1 MSCGGALCCEGLIKL
16 FLGLAELFAG
26 CSWIYLSFLAC
37 TCLLWI
43 SVCSQPQ
50 SPCIETP
57 AEACPP
63 QTSLNFGLISMHLF
77 HCSHLLLSQVLQPI
91 QGEELIDL
99 GPDGGVMNQQLG
111 AVEDF
116 NFDSLSAL

>member
-1 MSCGGALCCEGLIKL
+1 MDFSV
-16 FLGLAELFAG
+16 
-26 CSWIYLSFLAC
+26 LSVC
-37 TCLLWI
+37 TCLLWV

-63 QTSLNFGLISMHLF
+63 PQPPLNFGLISLHLF
-77 HCSHLLLSQVLQPI
+77 HCSHLLLSRVLQSI

-99 GPDGGVMNQQLG
+99 GPDGGVMSVMNQQLG
-111 AVEDF
+111 AVF
-116 NFDSLSAL
+116 RSCGGF